1 MRTGTFKSAIAA
13 VLATVVVTAA
23 PAQADTGSFPNTTDI
38 TFDEVGPATPY
49 PSSVNAAGLNGTVSK
64 VTVLIDSLQ
73 KSIPDDVDAV
83 LVGPGGQNVLLM
95 SDVGGN
101 SSPINADLTFDD
113 SSPNFLPDN
122 EMLVTG
128 TYKPTDFEPGDVLD
142 APAPSPPYGATLSV
156 FNGTPPTGT
165 WSLYA
170 FDDFNGVASGS
181 IDGWALNLVTLPPTL
196 DLTAT
201 KQKLKK
207 RARFTATSN
216 VDGKLAISGG
226 VKPLTVDLKANQG
239 TPLADKLKKSV
250 LRRLLDAL
258 EEGRKARVNILGTFT
273 DISGT
278 TTSDPVKVK
287 FKR

>member
-1 MRTGTFKSAIAA
+1 MRAGAFTGSIAA
-13 VLATVVVTAA
+13 ALATVVVTAA
-23 PAQADTGSFPNTTDI
+23 PAQAETGSFSNTTDI

-49 PSSVNAAGLNGTVSK
+49 PSSVNAAGLNGTISK
-64 VTVLIDSLQ
+64 VTVLLDSLQ

-83 LVGPGGQNVLLM
+83 LVGPGGQTVLLM
-95 SDVGGN
+95 SDAGGN
-101 SSPINADLTFDD
+101 VSPINADLTFDD
-113 SSPNFLPDN
+113 SSPNSLPDN
-122 EMLVTG
+122 NMLVTG
-128 TYKPTDFEPGDVLD
+128 TYRPTDFEPADFLD
-142 APAPSPPYGATLSV
+142 PPAPAPPYGATLSV
-156 FNGTPPTGT
+156 FNRTPPSGT
-165 WSLYA
+165 WSLFA
-170 FDDFNGVASGS
+170 FDDTNGVSSGS
-181 IDGWALNLVTLPPTL
+181 IDGWTLNLVTILPTI

-201 KQKLKK
+201 RQKLKK
-207 RARFTATSN
+207 RAAFTATSN

-258 EEGRKARVNILGTFT
+258 EEGRKAKVNILGTFT